1 MPAKMRRVARAR
13 LDRVNNEYQRATRV
27 VERLL
32 QAHGGRQEERCP
44 PAGGGHREEQKYWD
58 DFGAGHAP
66 DPRMDYEDSITM
78 ERRPTLPV
86 TEILAAERQERS
98 WESAPVPGRWGHPSV
113 ADRGRGIGDLG
124 MAGLNIGAP
133 ARLQRGG
140 RALLPTGASTP
151 LGGGSGELP
160 RTYSGSSA
168 RADYR
173 RRLELNTQ
181 DRDED
186 VLFRQEMNYPERG
199 AGGFSG
205 LRRAGAGENRGSPPV
220 QQLDVSEYVTASEAG
235 SERGRR
241 RHRGYQ
247 EDRPS
252 VSRED
257 VGRSFDQED
266 REPAGCREE
275 DPDPPAN
282 AERQP
287 GGGRSWADAAAERPP
302 MPPRHVQGC
311 HCHPGDRRSHR
322 FPGGAKACSSP
333 GGIATTLLREAT
345 ADPCRGNLRRTT
357 GRGKLLHQS
366 WDLGW
371 RQFRA

>member
-1 MPAKMRRVARAR
+1 M
-13 LDRVNNEYQRATRV
+13 E
-27 VERLL
+27 
-32 QAHGGRQEERCP
+32 
-44 PAGGGHREEQKYWD
+44 
-58 DFGAGHAP
+58 
-66 DPRMDYEDSITM
+66 YEDSIPM

-86 TEILAAERQERS
+86 TEVLAAERQERS

-140 RALLPTGASTP
+140 RALPPAGAGTP

-181 DRDED
+181 DSDED

-205 LRRAGAGENRGSPPV
+205 LRRAGAGDSRGSPPV
-220 QQLDVSEYVTASEAG
+220 QQLDASEYMTASEAG
-235 SERGRR
+235 LKRGRR

-247 EDRPS
+247 DDRPS
-252 VSRED
+252 VIRED
-257 VGRSFDQED
+257 AGRSFDQED
-266 REPAGCREE
+266 
-275 DPDPPAN
+275 
-282 AERQP
+282 
-287 GGGRSWADAAAERPP
+287 
-302 MPPRHVQGC
+302 
-311 HCHPGDRRSHR
+311 
-322 FPGGAKACSSP
+322 
-333 GGIATTLLREAT
+333 
-345 ADPCRGNLRRTT
+345 
-357 GRGKLLHQS
+357 
-366 WDLGW
+366 
-371 RQFRA
+371 

>member
-1 MPAKMRRVARAR
+1 
-13 LDRVNNEYQRATRV
+13 
-27 VERLL
+27 
-32 QAHGGRQEERCP
+32 
-44 PAGGGHREEQKYWD
+44 
-58 DFGAGHAP
+58 
-66 DPRMDYEDSITM
+66 M

-86 TEILAAERQERS
+86 TEILTAERQERS
-98 WESAPVPGRWGHPSV
+98 WESATVPGRWGHPSV
-113 ADRGRGIGDLG
+113 ADRGRGLSDLG

-133 ARLQRGG
+133 TPLQRGG
-140 RALLPTGASTP
+140 RALPPAGASTP

-173 RRLELNTQ
+173 WRLELNTQ
-181 DRDED
+181 DSDED

-205 LRRAGAGENRGSPPV
+205 PRRAGAGESRGSPPV
-220 QQLDVSEYVTASEAG
+220 QQLDVSEYMTASEAG

-252 VSRED
+252 AGHED
-257 VGRSFDQED
+257 IAEASIRRIESLPGAGRKILTRRPMRDIS
-266 REPAGCREE
+266 
-275 DPDPPAN
+275 
-282 AERQP
+282 P
-287 GGGRSWADAAAERPP
+287 GADALGRTPRRADHLCRPGT
-302 MPPRHVQGC
+302 VQAC
-311 HCHPGDRRSHR
+311 HCRPEDHRSYR
-322 FPGGAKACSSP
+322 LPGGARVCSSP
-333 GGIATTLLREAT
+333 GE
-345 ADPCRGNLRRTT
+345 TT
-357 GRGKLLHQS
+357 GRGRRLHRS